1 MSEARP
7 EQPEHGD
14 EAAAPFTDA
23 YRRYA
28 LGLLLVVY
36 ISNFIDRQILTILA
50 EAIRLDLGLS
60 DTQLGFLGGL
70 AFALF
75 YTFAGIPIAR
85 WADRGTRR
93 SIIALGLFVW
103 SGMTAVT
110 GLARGFVEIALARVG
125 VGLGEAACSPPAHS
139 LLSDYFPPERRGTAF
154 SIYALGIP
162 IGSAIGTFAGG
173 WIKEFFD
180 WRTAFYVVGLP
191 GIVLALVVRFTLREP
206 ERGASDPQA
215 AQAARSEA
223 KPSEVEQEEGSG
235 APPASAVASVGSP
248 PASPVASVDPP
259 HGSRQLPLRE
269 VLAYMN
275 RLRSF
280 RHMSLAAALHA
291 FYGYGSALFLPVFL
305 MRVHGFSE
313 GELGTWLA
321 LIGLFGGG
329 LGTFLG
335 GWLGDRLAVR
345 DQRWYMALPGISTA
359 LAIPF
364 SIAFYLWPD
373 RYGALLFAVPAAI
386 LGPMYLGPT
395 FAMAQGIAKP
405 QMRALVSAILLF
417 IINLIGLGFGPQ
429 VVGILSDALAP
440 TYAHE
445 SVRYAL
451 LAVVVAGAAWSTVHY
466 ALAARTLRADLATS
480 AAP

>member
-1 MSEARP
+1 MSEEPRS
-7 EQPEHGD
+7 D
-14 EAAAPFTDA
+14 AAADETEFTDA

-60 DTQLGFLGGL
+60 DTQIGFLGGL

-93 SIIALGLFVW
+93 TIIAIGLFVW

-110 GLARGFVEIALARVG
+110 GLARNFAELALARVG

-154 SIYALGIP
+154 AIYALGIP

-191 GIVLALVVRFTLREP
+191 GLFLALVVRFTLREP
-206 ERGASDPQA
+206 KRGG
-215 AQAARSEA
+215 SEPGPK
-223 KPSEVEQEEGSG
+223 KPASG
-235 APPASAVASVGSP
+235 APVP
-248 PASPVASVDPP
+248 
-259 HGSRQLPLRE
+259 QQPLGE
-269 VLAYMN
+269 VLRYMG

-280 RHMSLAAALHA
+280 RHMALAAALHA
-291 FYGYGSALFLPVFL
+291 FYGYGSAQFHPVFL
-305 MRVHGFSE
+305 IRVHGFSE

-321 LIGLFGGG
+321 LIALLGGG

-345 DQRWYMALPGISTA
+345 DMRWYMGLPGISTA

-364 SIAFYLWPD
+364 AVAFYLWPD

-395 FAMAQGIAKP
+395 FAMSQGLARP
-405 QMRALVSAILLF
+405 AMRALVSAILLF
-417 IINLIGLGFGPQ
+417 VINLIGLGLGPL
-429 VVGILSDALAP
+429 VVGVLSDALAP
-440 TYAHE
+440 RYGVE

-451 LAVVVAGAAWSTVHY
+451 LIVVAAGAAWSTVHY
-466 ALAARTLRADLATS
+466 ALAARTLRADLDVARS
-480 AAP
+480 DGEDRR